1 MVAYLLLLIVPLG
14 TWLSVSSGH
23 MSIRKKSFTNKKKNS
38 CVLLAF
44 FLVLLILLMLRS
56 SNVGIDLQV
65 YLPRFQEIADTTWN
79 KIFTLSDNEPGY
91 IILNKLISVIGTNN
105 QFFLSLIALIT
116 ILPLCIFYCKESENA
131 LLTVSIFL
139 ILPNFIMLFSGLRQ
153 AIAIGLGVPA
163 YYLARR
169 KKLFWFLC
177 IVVLA
182 MQFHQSAFVL
192 LLLYPLLHVKI
203 TKKWLWFVV
212 PCMAAILLFHVEIF
226 NFLLQFLGGRYQD
239 RYGEIESTG
248 AYTMIILFVL
258 FAIYAFIV
266 PSSQKLDGATIGL
279 RNILLLTVCI
289 QFFAPLNSIAMRINY
304 YFLIFLPILI
314 PKIANRCNESDV
326 KIISFSKAVM
336 IVFFLVYF
344 LIETATGVDTLQI
357 YPYIPFWAE

>member
-14 TWLSVSSGH
+14 TWLSVSSGL
-23 MSIRKKSFTNKKKNS
+23 MSIRKKTFTNKKKNS
-38 CVLLAF
+38 YVLLAF

-65 YLPRFQEIADTTWN
+65 YLPRFQEIADTTWD

-131 LLTVSIFL
+131 LLSISIFL
-139 ILPNFIMLFSGLRQ
+139 ILPNFCMLFSGLRQ
-153 AIAIGLGVPA
+153 AIAISLGVPA
-163 YYLARR
+163 YYLARK

-182 MQFHQSAFVL
+182 MQFHRSAFML
-192 LLLYPLLHVKI
+192 ILLYPLLHVRI

-212 PCMAAILLFHVEIF
+212 PCMVVMLLFNAEIF
-226 NFLLQFLGGRYQD
+226 NFLLQFLGETYQD
-239 RYGEIESTG
+239 RYGEIENTG
-248 AYTMIILFVL
+248 AYAMIILFVL
-258 FAIYAFIV
+258 FAVYAFAV
-266 PSSQKLDGATIGL
+266 PSASKLDADTIGL
-279 RNILLLTVCI
+279 RNILLLIICI
-289 QFFAPLNSIAMRINY
+289 QFFAPLNNVAMRMNY

-314 PKIANRCNESDV
+314 PKIANRCKESDV
-326 KIISFSKAVM
+326 KIVSFSKAVM

-344 LIETATGVDTLQI
+344 FINLATATNILNI